1 MVDLLHLNRL
11 NSVPLKSEDV
21 GTLSPFEFH
30 ILKQETGNENLY
42 SQWTGLFL
50 EVSGANQLLEP
61 FSPGEERFF
70 YLANTE
76 RQFYI
81 IQKISVVS
89 LPILRGKDGE
99 W

>member
-1 MVDLLHLNRL
+1 MDLLHLNRL
-11 NSVPLKSEDV
+11 NTLPLKSEDI

-30 ILKQETGNENLY
+30 ILKQEPNENLY

-50 EVSGANQLLEP
+50 EVSGANWLVKP

-76 RQFYI
+76 EQFYV
-81 IQKISVVS
+81 IQKFSVVS
-89 LPILRGKDGE
+89 LPMLCGKDGE